1 MNSKNYDRRVSLA
14 GVTPTPFTSFPQL
27 VEQLAADPPGPA
39 LIELSRDGS
48 RREWSFPEV
57 ADAAARYSGAFAAHG
72 VGPADVVLTLVGNRS
87 QWVFSMLGC
96 WRMGAVVLP
105 CNEMLRA
112 KDLKL
117 RIELAAPKLVVCDQR
132 NRTELEASGWSGA
145 TIIIPDE
152 DPLTSAPAPAHEAA
166 PNDPALMIFTS
177 GTTGDPKPVIHT
189 HGCLPGQ
196 RLQAEFWFD
205 ARPGDVAWCTAAS
218 GWSKSAR
225 NVFLTPWLCGA
236 TAVLHDQRFD
246 PAERMATIASENV
259 NVLCMAP
266 TEYRVIARRMELT
279 QIESLRQ
286 CVSAGEA
293 LNAEIFKNW
302 REGLGVDIHDG
313 YGQTETGAITA
324 VRPGDAVKPGSMGR
338 PMPGVEIKIEDGE
351 LLVDPTTVPTFFAGY
366 GRPGELEAP
375 QLQPDANG
383 RMWWHT
389 GDLVSQDEDDYLWF
403 DSRNDDII
411 SSAGYRIGPFE
422 VESALISHPAVAEAA
437 AVGAPDPERGQIV
450 RAVLVLKDD
459 HEASDALARELQDHV
474 KSVTAPYKYPRVV
487 EFVSELPKTAS
498 GKIRRAE
505 LRRTGPA

>member
-1 MNSKNYDRRVSLA
+1 MNRDA
-14 GVTPTPFTSFPQL
+14 FISFPQI
-27 VEQLAADPPGPA
+27 VEQLAANPPGPA
-39 LIELSRDGS
+39 LIELSREGS

-57 ADAAARYSGAFAAHG
+57 ADAAARYAGAFSERG
-72 VGPADVVLTLVGNRS
+72 VTAQDVVLTLVGNRS
-87 QWVFSMLGC
+87 QWVFSMLAC

-112 KDLKL
+112 KDLRL
-117 RIELAAPKLVVCDQR
+117 RIELAAPSLVVCDQR
-132 NRTELEASGWSGA
+132 NRSELEASGWSGP
-145 TIIIPDE
+145 TILVPDE
-152 DPLTSAPAPAHEAA
+152 DPLGCAPTQAFAA
-166 PNDPALMIFTS
+166 TASDPALMIFTS
-177 GTTGDPKPVIHT
+177 GTTGDPKPVVHT

-236 TAVLHDQRFD
+236 SAVLHDQRFD
-246 PAERMATIASENV
+246 PAERMATIASERV

-279 QIESLRQ
+279 RIDSLRQ

-324 VRPGDAVKPGSMGR
+324 VRPNDAVKPGSMGR
-338 PMPGVEIKIEDGE
+338 PMPGIEIKIVDGE
-351 LLVDPTTVPTFFAGY
+351 LLVDPATVPTFFAGY
-366 GRPGELEAP
+366 GRPGELV
-375 QLQPDANG
+375 QPLLRSDRDG
-383 RMWWHT
+383 RKWWHT

-437 AVGAPDPERGQIV
+437 AVGAPDAERGEIV
-450 RAVLVLKDD
+450 RAVLVLKDG
-459 HEASDALARELQDHV
+459 HQPSDALAAELQDHV
-474 KSVTAPYKYPRVV
+474 KSVTAPYKYPRLI
-487 EFVSELPKTAS
+487 EFADELPKTAS

-505 LRRTGPA
+505 LRRSGPS

>member
-1 MNSKNYDRRVSLA
+1 
-14 GVTPTPFTSFPQL
+14 VTIPRFASFPAI

-39 LIELSRDGS
+39 LIELARDGT
-48 RREWSFPEV
+48 RREHSFAAV
-57 ADAAARYSGAFAAHG
+57 VDTAARYAGAFAGRG
-72 VGPADVVLTLVGNRS
+72 VKPGDVVLTLVGNRPE
-87 QWVFSMLGC
+87 WVFSMLAC
-96 WRMGAVVLP
+96 WQMGAVVLP

-112 KDLKL
+112 KDLAL
-117 RIELAAPKLVVCDQR
+117 RIDVAAPNLVVCDER
-132 NRTELEASGWSGA
+132 NRSELEAAGWSGK
-145 TIIIPDE
+145 TILVPDRSLVE
-152 DPLTSAPAPAHEAA
+152 HAPAPKHPVAA
-166 PNDPALMIFTS
+166 EDPALMIFTS
-177 GTTGDPKPVIHT
+177 GTTGEPKPVVHT
-189 HGCLPGQ
+189 HACLPGQ
-196 RLQAEFWFD
+196 RLQAEHWFD
-205 ARPGDVAWCTAAS
+205 ARRGEIAWCTAAS

-236 TAVLHDQRFD
+236 SAVLHDVRFD
-246 PAERMATIASENV
+246 PDERMATIAAERV

-266 TEYRVIARRMELT
+266 TEYRVIARRLQLEPIPT
-279 QIESLRQ
+279 LRH

-324 VRPGDAVKPGSMGR
+324 VRPSDEIKPGSMGR
-338 PMPGVEIKIEDGE
+338 PMPGIEIDIVDGE
-351 LLVDPTTVPTFFAGY
+351 LLVDPASVPTFFGGY

-375 QLQPDANG
+375 TLSADRSG
-383 RMWWHT
+383 RLWWRT

-437 AVGAPDPERGQIV
+437 AVGAPDPERGQVV
-450 RAVLVLKDD
+450 RAVLVLKDGF
-459 HEASDALARELQDHV
+459 AGSNALAAELQEHV
-474 KSVTAPYKYPRVV
+474 KGVTAPYKYPRIV
-487 EFVSELPKTAS
+487 EFVDALPKTAS

-505 LRRTGPA
+505 LRGEGTAEVT

>member
-1 MNSKNYDRRVSLA
+1 M
-14 GVTPTPFTSFPQL
+14 SFPAI
-27 VEQLAADPPGPA
+27 VERLAADPPGPA
-39 LIELSRDGS
+39 LIELARDGS
-48 RREWSFPEV
+48 RREHSFADV
-57 ADAAARYSGAFAAHG
+57 VDAAARYSGAFAQRG
-72 VGPADVVLTLVGNRS
+72 ISRGDVVLTLVGNRPE
-87 QWVFSMLGC
+87 WVFSMLAC

-112 KDLKL
+112 KDLAL
-117 RIELAAPKLVVCDQR
+117 RIEISEPRLVVCDER
-132 NRTELEASGWSGA
+132 NRAELEASGWDGE
-145 TIIIPDE
+145 TILVPDRS
-152 DPLTSAPAPAHEAA
+152 LLAQAPAPPHAA
-166 PNDPALMIFTS
+166 EPGDPALMIFTS
-177 GTTGDPKPVIHT
+177 GTTGDPKPVVHT

-205 ARPGDVAWCTAAS
+205 ARRGETAWCTAAS

-236 TAVLHDQRFD
+236 GAVLHDARFD
-246 PAERMATIASENV
+246 PAERMATIAAENV

-279 QIESLRQ
+279 PIASLRH

-302 REGLGVDIHDG
+302 SEGLGVSIHDG

-324 VRPGDAVKPGSMGR
+324 VRPNDQIKPGSMGR
-338 PMPGVEIKIEDGE
+338 PMPGIEVDIADGE
-351 LLVDPTTVPTFFAGY
+351 LLVDPTTVPTFFGGY
-366 GRPGELEAP
+366 GRPGRLEAP
-375 QLQPDANG
+375 DLKPDESG
-383 RMWWHT
+383 RLWWHT
-389 GDLVSQDEDDYLWF
+389 GDLVTQDEDDYLWF

-437 AVGAPDPERGQIV
+437 AVGAPDAERGQIV
-450 RAVLVLKDD
+450 RAVLVLKDGFIG
-459 HEASDALARELQDHV
+459 SDALAAELQEHV
-474 KSVTAPYKYPRVV
+474 KGVTAPYKYPRIV
-487 EFVSELPKTAS
+487 EFVEALPKTVS

-505 LRRTGPA
+505 LRG

>member
-1 MNSKNYDRRVSLA
+1 MNDA
-14 GVTPTPFTSFPQL
+14 PFTSFPQI
-27 VEQLAADPPGPA
+27 VERLAADPPGLA
-39 LIELSRDGS
+39 LIELARDGT
-48 RREWSFPEV
+48 RREYSFPEV
-57 ADAAARYSGAFAAHG
+57 VDAAARYGGAFASRG
-72 VGPADVVLTLVGNRS
+72 VKPGDVVLTLVGNRP
-87 QWVFSMLGC
+87 QWVFAMLAC

-112 KDLKL
+112 KDLAL
-117 RIELAAPKLVVCDQR
+117 RIESAAPKLVVCDER
-132 NRTELEASGWSGA
+132 NRVELEASGWSGE
-145 TIIIPDE
+145 TVLIPD
-152 DPLTSAPAPAHEAA
+152 DSLLGSDPAPALTAQ
-166 PNDPALMIFTS
+166 PGDPAMMIFTS
-177 GTTGDPKPVIHT
+177 GTTGDPKPVVHT

-196 RLQAEFWFD
+196 QLQAENWFD
-205 ARPGDVAWCTAAS
+205 ARPGEVAWCTAAS

-236 TAVLHDQRFD
+236 AAVLHDVRFD
-246 PAERMATIASENV
+246 PAERMATLAAESV

-266 TEYRVIARRMELT
+266 TEYRVIARRMELSR
-279 QIESLRQ
+279 IPSLRQ

-302 REGLGVDIHDG
+302 RDGLGVDIHDG

-324 VRPGDAVKPGSMGR
+324 VRPGDAIKPGSMGR
-338 PMPGVEIKIEDGE
+338 PMPGIEIRIEGGE
-351 LLVDPTTVPTFFAGY
+351 LWVDPTTVPTFFAGY
-366 GRPGELEAP
+366 GRPGELNPP
-375 QLQPDANG
+375 QLHTDESG
-383 RMWWHT
+383 RQWWRT

-450 RAVLVLKDD
+450 RAVLVLKDGY
-459 HEASDALARELQDHV
+459 AGSDALAAELQDHV
-474 KSVTAPYKYPRVV
+474 KGVTAPYKYPRVI
-487 EFVSELPKTAS
+487 EFADALPKTAS

-505 LRRTGPA
+505 LRRLGPQGA

>member
-1 MNSKNYDRRVSLA
+1 MND
-14 GVTPTPFTSFPQL
+14 TPFTSFPQI
-27 VEQLAADPPGPA
+27 VEHLASDPPGLA
-39 LIELSRDGS
+39 LIELTREGE
-48 RREWSFPEV
+48 RREYTFPEV
-57 ADAAARYSGAFAAHG
+57 ADAAARYSGAFAARG
-72 VGPADVVLTLVGNRS
+72 VRPSDVVLTLVGNRP
-87 QWVFSMLGC
+87 QWVFSMLAC

-117 RIELAAPKLVVCDQR
+117 RIESAAPRLVVTDER
-132 NRTELEASGWSGA
+132 NLAELEESGWSGE
-145 TIIIPDE
+145 TIVVPD
-152 DPLTSAPAPAHEAA
+152 DSLLGADPAPTFAA
-166 PNDPALMIFTS
+166 GASDPAMMIFTS
-177 GTTGDPKPVIHT
+177 GTTGDPKPVVHT
-189 HGCLPGQ
+189 HDCLPGQ
-196 RLQAEFWFD
+196 ALQAEFWFD
-205 ARPGDVAWCTAAS
+205 ARPGEVAWCTAAS

-236 TAVLHDQRFD
+236 AAVLHDARFD
-246 PAERMATIASENV
+246 PAERMATIAAEQV

-266 TEYRVIARRMELT
+266 TEYRVIARRMQLER
-279 QIESLRQ
+279 IDSLRQ

-302 REGLGVDIHDG
+302 RDGLGVDIHDG

-324 VRPGDAVKPGSMGR
+324 VRPGDPIKPGSMGR
-338 PMPGVEIKIEDGE
+338 PMPGVEIRIVDGE
-351 LLVDPTTVPTFFAGY
+351 LWVDPATVPTFFAGY
-366 GRPGELEAP
+366 GRPGSLEPP
-375 QLQPDANG
+375 QLHADEDG
-383 RMWWHT
+383 REWWRT

-450 RAVLVLKDD
+450 RAVLVLKDGYD
-459 HEASDALARELQDHV
+459 GTSELVAELQAHV
-474 KSVTAPYKYPRVV
+474 KGVTAPYKYPRLV
-487 EFVSELPKTAS
+487 EFVDSLPKTAS

-505 LRRTGPA
+505 LRRLGPGNA